1 MNSDHFKYVVI
12 LKCPDQPGILARLT
26 SLLWS
31 KGCNICEADVYGDP
45 QTQTFFVRMQMTCDG
60 YDREALTGIVA
71 PVARA
76 LDLDY
81 AIFDLRQKMRVVVAA
96 SKFDHCLND
105 ILHKWKIGVL
115 PIDIKAVVSNHDD
128 LRGIAD
134 RHGLAY
140 HYLPVS
146 KETKPQQEAAFAKVI
161 DDNDAD
167 LVVLA
172 RYMQV
177 LSDAFSSRL
186 SGKCINIHHSFL
198 PSFKGARPYHQ
209 AHARGVKLIGA
220 TAHYVTQDLDE
231 GPIIEQD
238 VRRVS
243 HSTTVEDMIAI
254 GREVEASVL
263 SRAIKWHSEYRVFL
277 NGDKTVVF

>member
-1 MNSDHFKYVVI
+1 MNGDLSEYVI
-12 LKCPDQPGILARLT
+12 KLKCPDQPGVLARLT
-26 SLLWS
+26 PLLWS
-31 KGCNICEADVYGDP
+31 KGCDIREAGVYGDP
-45 QTQTFFVRMQMTCDG
+45 ETQIFFVRMQITCSG
-60 YDREALTGIVA
+60 YSKDDLAEVIA

-76 LDLDY
+76 LDLEY
-81 AIFDLRQKMRVVVAA
+81 SIFDLRTKMRVVIAV

-115 PIDIKAVVSNHDD
+115 PIDVKAVISNHDD
-128 LRGIAD
+128 LRATAD
-134 RHGLAY
+134 RHDAPY
-140 HYLPVS
+140 HHLPIN
-146 KETKPQQEAAFAKVI
+146 KDTKPQQEAAFEKII
-161 DDNDAD
+161 DDSKAD

-172 RYMQV
+172 RYMQI
-177 LSDAFSSRL
+177 LSDGFSRRL

-198 PSFKGARPYHQ
+198 PSFKGAKPYHQ

-220 TAHYVTQDLDE
+220 TAHYVTEDLDE
-231 GPIIEQD
+231 GPVIEQD

-243 HSTTVEDMIAI
+243 HSTTVDDMIAI

-277 NGDKTVVF
+277 NGAKTVIF

>member
-1 MNSDHFKYVVI
+1 MDRDLFEYVVK
-12 LKCPDQPGILARLT
+12 LKCPDQPGILAQLT

-31 KGCNICEADVYGDP
+31 KGCDIREADVYGDP
-45 QTQTFFVRMQMTCDG
+45 QTQTFFVRMQMTCDDH
-60 YDREALTGIVA
+60 DREALTGIVA

-81 AIFDLRQKMRVVVAA
+81 TIFDLKQKMRVVAA
-96 SKFDHCLND
+96 VSKFDHCLND

-128 LRGIAD
+128 LRGLAD
-134 RHGLAY
+134 RYGVAY
-140 HYLPVS
+140 HHLPVR
-146 KETKPQQEAAFAKVI
+146 KETKPQQEAAFAKII
-161 DDNDAD
+161 DDNNAD

-177 LSDAFSSRL
+177 LSDAFSRKL

-198 PSFKGARPYHQ
+198 PSFKGAKPYHQ

-263 SRAIKWHSEYRVFL
+263 SRAIKWHSEYKVFL
-277 NGDKTVVF
+277 NGEKTVVF